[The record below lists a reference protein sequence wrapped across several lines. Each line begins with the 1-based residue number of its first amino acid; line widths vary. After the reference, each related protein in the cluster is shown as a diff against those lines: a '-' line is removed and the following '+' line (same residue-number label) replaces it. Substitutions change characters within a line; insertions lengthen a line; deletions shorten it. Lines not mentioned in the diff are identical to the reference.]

1 MVMGRGSDTR
11 MYSPRSESDKMY
23 SSANEDETKY
33 NPASPEYNEQK
44 RDEKKRKEE
53 EKKERKSK
61 IKHIKISSKQKLGGD
76 ESLDGL
82 DDGNKRDDERE
93 MGLQGGPAGSRGTLL
108 DLATGA
114 KSGTGSAMSPGLPIA
129 MSEPMEDAWSTL
141 LKEDDDVPDMSNFG
155 SPYDP
160 DTRIP
165 ELSMDDLWRLRH
177 HPNPRIRHKANEEME
192 MRSMDAEGSNLPFD
206 ETTPAGEVAA
216 FYEPQFQDLNF
227 QYGNQ
232 QPPDLEDGEY
242 NEEGYDEHY
251 SQERAGDVLEAMPG
265 DIEFFPSLAAKYEHL
280 KNTAPPE
287 VVENYRNR
295 IKNFFDEY
303 TQPSEILGTTL
314 PPQFIPELPKG
325 TFYTPE
331 EVMQQSDKINE
342 ALNIYPGGN
351 SAYTG
356 FTDNFQNKLAS
367 KPMEDAWSSLLKE
380 DSVCPNCQGTGK
392 DPNQKGIPEEG
403 IEPGECEPCDGSGMH
418 WVQTPLDERGF
429 PIESYEENDPNW
441 QDSIETGEPMEDA
454 WSSLLKEEPTVH
466 PGENQYKHRYNMPN
480 RDNVHPEWYDW
491 IQETLDNPA
500 EYEGI
505 ADDFTQPDIN
515 HLAGATSREDFFERL
530 YDLHNFQVDDA
541 RPPFDDIEH
550 VYRDF
555 TNVPF
560 NEETGFTMS
569 EPMEDAWSTLLKRDT
584 AKTIAARRRRE
595 ARQQFRPSTG
605 QFKTPPGGMSG
616 GVGATKRRHA
626 ARMRGISS
634 GKKTGLM
641 KPHLSVEMSHR
652 GIATKQPMSKDP
664 QKYTAYRG
672 QSEARKIQGN
682 VRTPFSPRGRFGQRS
697 FSAGPTGA
705 GRLSGLLAGQRGQMT
720 QPSLRQLGVRRPRIR
735 RPRRPPMPSMPSMP
749 MMQSSVPSMPAA
761 PSSIMMSEDAQEY
774 SELLKARNI
783 ARRYELLNLMRRLIQ
798 AKEKEAKKIKKY
810 VQGGGSAFENG
821 HVPDHPA
828 GVQQHEDE
836 DEKNDGP
843 TQNLETNSS
852 RLGLDPAGALIS
864 RRGHMG

>member
-44 RDEKKRKEE
+44 REEKKRKEE
-53 EKKERKSK
+53 EKKERRSK
-61 IKHIKISSKQKLGGD
+61 VKHIKISSKQKLGGD

-82 DDGNKRDDERE
+82 DDGNKRDEERE

-129 MSEPMEDAWSTL
+129 MSEPMEDAWS
-141 LKEDDDVPDMSNFG
+141 
-155 SPYDP
+155 
-160 DTRIP
+160 
-165 ELSMDDLWRLRH
+165 
-177 HPNPRIRHKANEEME
+177 
-192 MRSMDAEGSNLPFD
+192 
-206 ETTPAGEVAA
+206 
-216 FYEPQFQDLNF
+216 
-227 QYGNQ
+227 
-232 QPPDLEDGEY
+232 
-242 NEEGYDEHY
+242 
-251 SQERAGDVLEAMPG
+251 
-265 DIEFFPSLAAKYEHL
+265 
-280 KNTAPPE
+280 
-287 VVENYRNR
+287 
-295 IKNFFDEY
+295 
-303 TQPSEILGTTL
+303 EI
-314 PPQFIPELPKG
+314 
-325 TFYTPE
+325 
-331 EVMQQSDKINE
+331 
-342 ALNIYPGGN
+342 
-351 SAYTG
+351 
-356 FTDNFQNKLAS
+356 
-367 KPMEDAWSSLLKE
+367 
-380 DSVCPNCQGTGK
+380 
-392 DPNQKGIPEEG
+392 
-403 IEPGECEPCDGSGMH
+403 
-418 WVQTPLDERGF
+418 
-429 PIESYEENDPNW
+429 
-441 QDSIETGEPMEDA
+441 
-454 WSSLLKEEPTVH
+454 
-466 PGENQYKHRYNMPN
+466 
-480 RDNVHPEWYDW
+480 
-491 IQETLDNPA
+491 
-500 EYEGI
+500 
-505 ADDFTQPDIN
+505 
-515 HLAGATSREDFFERL
+515 
-530 YDLHNFQVDDA
+530 
-541 RPPFDDIEH
+541 
-550 VYRDF
+550 
-555 TNVPF
+555 
-560 NEETGFTMS
+560 
-569 EPMEDAWSTLLKRDT
+569 LKRDT

-595 ARQQFRPSTG
+595 ARKQFRPSTG

-682 VRTPFSPRGRFGQRS
+682 VRTPFSPRGRYGQRS

-720 QPSLRQLGVRRPRIR
+720 RPSLRQLGVRRPRIR
-735 RPRRPPMPSMPSMP
+735 RPRRPPMPPMPTMP
-749 MMQSSVPSMPAA
+749 AMQSSIPSMPAA

-774 SELLKARNI
+774 SELLKARNFV
-783 ARRYELLNLMRRLIQ
+783 RRYELLNLMRRLIQ

-864 RRGHMG
+864 QRGHMG

>member
-1 MVMGRGSDTR
+1 MGRGSDTR
-11 MYSPRSESDKMY
+11 MYSPRSESANMY

-44 RDEKKRKEE
+44 REEKKRKEE
-53 EKKERKSK
+53 EKKERRSK

-82 DDGNKRDDERE
+82 DDGNKRDEERE

-129 MSEPMEDAWSTL
+129 MSEPMEDAWSEL
-141 LKEDDDVPDMSNFG
+141 LKYDEERIIGRDDP
-155 SPYDP
+155 
-160 DTRIP
+160 R
-165 ELSMDDLWRLRH
+165 RLTEEQ
-177 HPNPRIRHKANEEME
+177 IEEMRNALYHPGNE
-192 MRSMDAEGSNLPFD
+192 NDEGRPQRYRRPRGDPRMPPLPGSSNMRNYLQNQGVDFTEGVPVFPQVRVNQDNQGTFRNVPYND
-206 ETTPAGEVAA
+206 ET
-216 FYEPQFQDLNF
+216 NF
-227 QYGNQ
+227 T
-232 QPPDLEDGEY
+232 
-242 NEEGYDEHY
+242 
-251 SQERAGDVLEAMPG
+251 M
-265 DIEFFPSLAAKYEHL
+265 
-280 KNTAPPE
+280 
-287 VVENYRNR
+287 
-295 IKNFFDEY
+295 
-303 TQPSEILGTTL
+303 SEL
-314 PPQFIPELPKG
+314 
-325 TFYTPE
+325 
-331 EVMQQSDKINE
+331 
-342 ALNIYPGGN
+342 
-351 SAYTG
+351 
-356 FTDNFQNKLAS
+356 
-367 KPMEDAWSSLLKE
+367 MEDAWSE
-380 DSVCPNCQGTGK
+380 
-392 DPNQKGIPEEG
+392 I
-403 IEPGECEPCDGSGMH
+403 
-418 WVQTPLDERGF
+418 
-429 PIESYEENDPNW
+429 
-441 QDSIETGEPMEDA
+441 
-454 WSSLLKEEPTVH
+454 
-466 PGENQYKHRYNMPN
+466 
-480 RDNVHPEWYDW
+480 
-491 IQETLDNPA
+491 
-500 EYEGI
+500 
-505 ADDFTQPDIN
+505 
-515 HLAGATSREDFFERL
+515 
-530 YDLHNFQVDDA
+530 
-541 RPPFDDIEH
+541 
-550 VYRDF
+550 
-555 TNVPF
+555 
-560 NEETGFTMS
+560 
-569 EPMEDAWSTLLKRDT
+569 LKRDT

-682 VRTPFSPRGRFGQRS
+682 VRTPFSPRGRYGQRS

-735 RPRRPPMPSMPSMP
+735 RPRRPAMPPMPSMPA
-749 MMQSSVPSMPAA
+749 MQSSVPSMPAA

-774 SELLKARNI
+774 SELLKARNFV
-783 ARRYELLNLMRRLIQ
+783 RRYELLNLMRRLIQ

-864 RRGHMG
+864 QRGHMG